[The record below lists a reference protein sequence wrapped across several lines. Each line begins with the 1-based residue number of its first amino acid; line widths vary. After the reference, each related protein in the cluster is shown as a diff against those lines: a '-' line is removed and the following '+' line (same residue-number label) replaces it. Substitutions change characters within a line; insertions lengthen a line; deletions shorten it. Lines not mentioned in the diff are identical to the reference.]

1 VLFRAESASDPGGG
15 GLMSQEKPMRRH
27 LSFVAAAIMIVQPAL
42 AAPRCAAPADQ
53 AMFEVAALKSELMV
67 LAVGCQRGEQYN
79 AFVTRY
85 RPSLVEVDKHLTA
98 YFRRAHGARG
108 QTEADRFGTD
118 LANAQSTHASSL
130 GGDFC
135 PRNSMIFAEVMALP
149 NAADLANFAAGKA
162 LIPASLTTCLP
173 PPAPARPSRP
183 STQRH

>member
-1 VLFRAESASDPGGG
+1 
-15 GLMSQEKPMRRH
+15 MSQENAMNR
-27 LSFVAAAIMIVQPAL
+27 LFSFVVAGIAIVQPAL
-42 AAPRCAAPADQ
+42 AAPRCMSPADQ

-79 AFVTRY
+79 AFVARY
-85 RPSLVEVDKHLTA
+85 RPSLLETDKNLTA
-98 YFRRAHGARG
+98 YFRRAHGAHG

-162 LIPASLTTCLP
+162 LIPASLTTCTATP
-173 PPAPARPSRP
+173 AAAAHPPAHPARRAQRAASLQT
-183 STQRH
+183 SAAQRH

>member
-1 VLFRAESASDPGGG
+1 
-15 GLMSQEKPMRRH
+15 MRRL
-27 LSFVAAAIMIVQPAL
+27 LSLLAAGIVIAQPAL
-42 AAPRCAAPADQ
+42 AAARCMAPAEQ

-79 AFVTRY
+79 AFITRY
-85 RPSLVEVDKHLTA
+85 RPSLLEVDKNLTA

-130 GGDFC
+130 GSDFC

-162 LIPASLTTCLP
+162 LIPASLTTCTAS
-173 PPAPARPSRP
+173 PPAPAHPARPAQRAASLNV
-183 STQRH
+183 SAQRH

>member
-1 VLFRAESASDPGGG
+1 MNRLFS
-15 GLMSQEKPMRRH
+15 L
-27 LSFVAAAIMIVQPAL
+27 LAAATVIAQPAL
-42 AAPRCAAPADQ
+42 AAPRCTAPVEQ

-67 LAVGCQRGEQYN
+67 LAVGCQRGEPYN

-85 RPSLVEVDKHLTA
+85 RPSLVEVDKNLTA

-118 LANAQSTHASSL
+118 LANALSTHASSL

-135 PRNSMIFAEVMALP
+135 ARNSAIFAEVMALP

-173 PPAPARPSRP
+173 PPAAPTRPH
-183 STQRH
+183 QRAAAVHVSAPQRR